1 MTKLSI
7 ITAPDPRLK
16 VVSEP
21 VAQVDAGIQR
31 LMDDM
36 LETMYAAP
44 GIGLAAVQVGVPKRV
59 VIVDTGEQGEQD
71 KPLFLINPEVL
82 FTSDETWIDEEGC
95 LSLPDQYADVR
106 RPVVVKL
113 KFLDYTG
120 VPQEMEARG
129 LLATCIQH
137 ELDHLEGILF
147 VDHIS
152 MLRRGIILKKL
163 RKIQRE
169 SAAAER

>member
-1 MTKLSI
+1 MAKLSI

-21 VAQVDAGIQR
+21 VAEVDYGIQK

-36 LETMYAAP
+36 LSTMYAAP

-59 VIVDTGEQGEQD
+59 IVMDTGEQGGQD
-71 KPLFLINPEVL
+71 KPLCMVNPEVL
-82 FTSDETWIDEEGC
+82 TASDDMWTYEEGC

-106 RPVVVKL
+106 RPVAVTL
-113 KFLDYTG
+113 NFLDYEG
-120 VPQEMEARG
+120 EPQELEAKG

-147 VDHIS
+147 VDHLS
-152 MLRRGIILKKL
+152 TLRRGIILKKL
-163 RKIQRE
+163 RKAKRE
-169 SAAAER
+169 SAAAE